1 MSTTKDIAL
10 KYVGV
15 REGTPQHKKIIDAY
29 NSIRPLPRGY
39 KVKYTDPWCAA
50 FASVCMTKAG
60 VTSFSECSV
69 PRMYDKIKQA
79 GRVTKTPAV
88 GDLVFYQWDGGTLD
102 HVGIVS
108 EIDKGWLEV
117 IEGNF
122 HDAVGIRRV
131 RIESSSVYCFG
142 TLKQKTGKASPAPSV
157 VLDVIRGKYGNG
169 ADRVKRLT
177 DAGYDAAEVQE
188 AVNLYLSK

>member
-1 MSTTKDIAL
+1 MTTKEVAL

-15 REGTPQHKKIIDAY
+15 REGTPAHKKIIDAY

-50 FASVCMTKAG
+50 FASVCLVKAG

-69 PRMYDKIKQA
+69 PRMYDKIKSA
-79 GRVTKTPAV
+79 GRCTKTPSI
-88 GDLVFYQWDGGTLD
+88 GDLVFYQWDGGALD
-102 HVGIVS
+102 HVGIIS

-131 RIESSSVYCFG
+131 RIESASVYMFG
-142 TLKQKTGKASPAPSV
+142 ALHQKTGKTSPAPSV

-169 ADRVKRLT
+169 KERIAKLT
-177 DAGYDAAEVQE
+177 TAGYDADEVQE
-188 AVNLYLSK
+188 AVNLYLKK